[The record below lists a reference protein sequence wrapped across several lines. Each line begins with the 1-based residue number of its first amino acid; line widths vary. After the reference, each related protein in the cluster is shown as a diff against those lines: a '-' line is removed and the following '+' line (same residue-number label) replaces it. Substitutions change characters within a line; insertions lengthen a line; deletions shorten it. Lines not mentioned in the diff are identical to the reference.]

1 MKNHKTKLVLT
12 ILLTGMMF
20 VLLTF
25 ASQASSAGDSLWLK
39 DEMGG
44 TSDWYTPDD
53 SDGTVPDGS
62 VIRVTWWNGEDGAQP
77 DGPSCR

>member
-44 TSDWYTPDD
+44 TSD
-53 SDGTVPDGS
+53 
-62 VIRVTWWNGEDGAQP
+62 
-77 DGPSCR
+77 